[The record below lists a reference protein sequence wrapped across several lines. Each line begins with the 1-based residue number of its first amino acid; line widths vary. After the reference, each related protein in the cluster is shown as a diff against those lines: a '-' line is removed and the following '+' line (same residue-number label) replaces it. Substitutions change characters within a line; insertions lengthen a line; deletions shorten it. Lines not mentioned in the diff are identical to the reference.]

1 MTFNNKILLLIFMFS
16 LGCFSQ
22 NKDFI
27 IHNDS
32 LIGYEN
38 LPYNNGLVYNNKF
51 KTTSN
56 NTSQFLENKYNTGTL
71 QYNNQTYYDIL
82 LKYDVFEDLLL
93 LKSNAQLFLETRLIT
108 KQVDYFILKNL
119 KFKKIETLLSDNS
132 IISGYFEEIE
142 VNTKSTLYI
151 KHKKTVKVD
160 SRSDKLSH
168 IFYDYKIYYIYYDNK
183 LKEISSKADVIN
195 LFPTLKKEIKQFYKV
210 NNNQKE
216 NDITLFYQNLFK
228 TII

>member
-1 MTFNNKILLLIFMFS
+1 M
-16 LGCFSQ
+16 
-22 NKDFI
+22 
-27 IHNDS
+27 
-32 LIGYEN
+32 
-38 LPYNNGLVYNNKF
+38 
-51 KTTSN
+51 
-56 NTSQFLENKYNTGTL
+56 
-71 QYNNQTYYDIL
+71 
-82 LKYDVFEDLLL
+82 
-93 LKSNAQLFLETRLIT
+93 IT
-108 KQVDYFILKNL
+108 KQVDYFILENL
-119 KFKKIETLLSDNS
+119 KYKKIETLLSDNS

-195 LFPTLKKEIKQFYKV
+195 LFPTLKKEIKQLYKV